1 MELGRVENE
10 WYKKVNE
17 MNTHN
22 LLNEIYYAGFY
33 GLYIDKGLIGNEEL
47 ADKMEE
53 DLKDILKQ
61 EPLVHENGSIIF
73 FDLTNFE
80 TDKEYK
86 PIINDYK

>member
-17 MNTHN
+17 MDTHN